1 MLSDNIK
8 RKLTGLLIFIFIISC
23 SDRHEK
29 IPVIE
34 YENKAQVLNVVK
46 KHFDKDINI
55 AFGGMFDE
63 TGKKIIVTG
72 KEINNSDDWGIK
84 FSFIE
89 KSGDDFDIKY
99 ETDLLDGSFKE
110 CFVDKIKFGSIDY
123 DLVYFNSQGYFLG
136 SGGGEVFSYII
147 DLENKQ
153 VYYAHLVIESEIS
166 TSLFIS
172 DNTKNRE
179 LINFFILTFKKDYP
193 DLKRVNDDIVVELFN

>member
-8 RKLTGLLIFIFIISC
+8 RKLIRLLILIFIISC
-23 SDRHEK
+23 SNKQEK

-34 YENKAQVLNVVK
+34 YGNKTQVLDVVK
-46 KHFDKDINI
+46 KHFNKDVDI

-63 TGKKIIVTG
+63 TGKQFIVTG
-72 KEINNSDDWGIK
+72 SEINNSDDWGIK
-84 FSFIE
+84 FTFIE
-89 KSGDDFDIKY
+89 KSGNEFVVKY
-99 ETDLLDGSFKE
+99 ETDLLEGSFKE
-110 CFVDKIKFGSIDY
+110 CLVDKIKFASIDY

-153 VYYAHLVIESEIS
+153 VYYAHLVIDSETS

-172 DNTKNRE
+172 DNTKNKE
-179 LINFFILTFKKDYP
+179 LVNFFSMMFKKDYP
-193 DLKRVNDDIVVELFN
+193 GLKIVDDDIIVE